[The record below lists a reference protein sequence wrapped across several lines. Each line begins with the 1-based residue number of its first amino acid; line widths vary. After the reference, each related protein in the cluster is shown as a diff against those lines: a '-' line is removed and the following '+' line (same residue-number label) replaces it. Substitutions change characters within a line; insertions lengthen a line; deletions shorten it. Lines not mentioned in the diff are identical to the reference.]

1 MPAPKGNTYW
11 KDRLTNG
18 RPPVYDSPEDL
29 QAAID
34 EYFEWCK
41 GEYKEMEV
49 MEPNPEGGEGKLCN
63 KLDEFGDPIK
73 KIKCLRQPENITSTG
88 LALYL
93 GFASRQSLH
102 DYEKDREG
110 YSYVIRQARCRVEN
124 SYEHDL
130 RDRQKAR
137 GSEFALSNMG
147 WATASRH
154 EVTGA
159 EGKPLFAEK
168 TDAELSEQLKAL
180 ANKVNG

>member
-1 MPAPKGNTYW
+1 MAPPIGNSFW

-18 RPPVYDSPEDL
+18 RPPIYETPQEI

-34 EYFEWCK
+34 EYFEHCK
-41 GEYKEMEV
+41 GQYKEIDV
-49 MEPNPEGGEGKLCN
+49 MEPDPEGGAGKQRI
-63 KLDEFGDPIK
+63 KRDEFDDPIK
-73 KIKCLRQPENITSTG
+73 KRKTIREPENITITG

-93 GFASRQSLH
+93 GFASRQSLF
-102 DYEKDREG
+102 DYEKDRDG
-110 YSYVIRQARCRVEN
+110 FSYVIRQARCRVEN

-154 EVTGA
+154 ELTGA

-168 TDAELSEQLKAL
+168 TDEELAEQLKAL